1 MSIQLKDN
9 PKYNTVYATLIYLQG
24 DKKRAISVLDD
35 AIARMKEA
43 DKKVDML
50 LELKNKFEAS

>member
-1 MSIQLKDN
+1 MFEDYLKD
-9 PKYNTVYATLIYLQG
+9 LQG